1 MHILSK
7 PAFHSAVRVPGTEE
21 VSYPKKK
28 KNKTTPYK
36 LIQS

>member
-28 KNKTTPYK
+28 NKTTPYK